1 MLTLEVGINSNV
13 QVWNNIHN
21 DEKCFKS
28 TLKRFL
34 YHHPFY
40 SLNEYFQYKDDK
52 NGNLDTF
59 HTVLNV

>member
-1 MLTLEVGINSNV
+1 LA
-13 QVWNNIHN
+13 N

-59 HTVLNV
+59 RTVFNV